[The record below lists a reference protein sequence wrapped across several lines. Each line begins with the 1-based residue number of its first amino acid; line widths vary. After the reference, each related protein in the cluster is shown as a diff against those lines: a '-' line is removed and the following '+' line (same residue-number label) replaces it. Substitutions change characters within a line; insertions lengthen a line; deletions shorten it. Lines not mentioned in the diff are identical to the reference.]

1 MMDNV
6 LFNYV
11 VNGVVIEGPIPYREV
26 LARTG
31 LTDTV
36 GLTELGWI
44 EHIPASEEPEI
55 TKAQIDAGI
64 RNLRTHLLK
73 ESDWTQVVDSQ
84 LSLTQKAAWAT
95 YRQQLRDMPATF
107 AEATKISDIV
117 VPTPPTNTTE

>member
-1 MMDNV
+1 MDNV

-11 VNGVVIEGPIPYREV
+11 VNGVVIEGPIPYRQV

-44 EHIPASEEPEI
+44 EHMPVPEMPEI
-55 TKAQIDAGI
+55 TKAQIDQGI
-64 RNLRTHLLK
+64 RGLRTHLLQQ
-73 ESDWTQVVDSQ
+73 SDWTQVTDSP
-84 LSLTQKAAWAT
+84 LTPAKKAEWAT

-107 AEATKISDIV
+107 ATATKISDVV
-117 VPTPPTNTTE
+117 VPQAPI

>member
-1 MMDNV
+1 MEKV

-26 LARTG
+26 LSRTG

-44 EHIPASEEPEI
+44 EHMPALVEPEI
-55 TKAQIDAGI
+55 TKAQIDQGI
-64 RNLRTHLLK
+64 RSLRTHLLQQ
-73 ESDWTQVVDSQ
+73 SDWTQVVDSP
-84 LSLTQKAAWAT
+84 LTATQKAAWAT

-107 AEATKISDIV
+107 ATATKISDVIV
-117 VPTPPTNTTE
+117 PQAPTE

>member
-1 MMDNV
+1 MEKV

-44 EHIPASEEPEI
+44 EHMPIIEEPEI
-55 TKAQIDAGI
+55 TKAQIDQGI
-64 RNLRTHLLK
+64 RSLRTHLLQQ
-73 ESDWTQVVDSQ
+73 SDWTQVVDSP
-84 LSLTQKAAWAT
+84 LSSTQKAAWAT
-95 YRQQLRDMPATF
+95 YRQQLRDMPQTF
-107 AEATKISDIV
+107 ATATKISDVIV
-117 VPTPPTNTTE
+117 PQAPA

>member
-11 VNGVVIEGPIPYREV
+11 VNGVVVDGPIPYPEV
-26 LARTG
+26 LQRTG

-44 EHIPASEEPEI
+44 EHMPPRAEPEI

-84 LSLTQKAAWAT
+84 LSPTQKTAWAT

-107 AEATKISDIV
+107 ATATKISDVV
-117 VPTPPTNTTE
+117 VPQAPTE

>member
-44 EHIPASEEPEI
+44 EHMPPPSEPEI
-55 TKAQIDAGI
+55 TKADIDRGI
-64 RNLRTHLLK
+64 RNLRTHLLQQ
-73 ESDWTQVVDSQ
+73 SDWTQVADSP
-84 LSLTQKAAWAT
+84 LSPTQKAAWAT

-107 AEATKISDIV
+107 ATATKISDV
-117 VPTPPTNTTE
+117 TVPQAPTE